1 MTEVASADKSIHP
14 LLRDGAVQKC
24 REAVAQ
30 LVTFK
35 GDFNSRPSFPTE
47 SLPPPRP
54 LAYYGRQS
62 LRAYRRGEDKDEKL
76 LGTAA
81 LMFYEE
87 AVKSG
92 IQTMDLRSSRS
103 QGAREVL

>member
-1 MTEVASADKSIHP
+1 M
-14 LLRDGAVQKC
+14 LRDGAVQKC

-54 LAYYGRQS
+54 LAYYGIQS
-62 LRAYRRGEDKDEKL
+62 LRAYRRGEDKDDKL

-81 LMFYEE
+81 LMFNEE
-87 AVKSG
+87 ALNSG
-92 IQTMDLRSSRS
+92 IQTINLKSPTSHQHPEMT
-103 QGAREVL
+103 

>member
-1 MTEVASADKSIHP
+1 MR
-14 LLRDGAVQKC
+14 RDGAVQKC

-35 GDFNSRPSFPTE
+35 GDFSSRPSSPTE

-54 LAYYGRQS
+54 LAYYGIQS
-62 LRAYRRGEDKDEKL
+62 LRAYRRGEDRDEKV

-92 IQTMDLRSSRS
+92 IQTMDLRSSSS
-103 QGAREVL
+103 QGPREVL